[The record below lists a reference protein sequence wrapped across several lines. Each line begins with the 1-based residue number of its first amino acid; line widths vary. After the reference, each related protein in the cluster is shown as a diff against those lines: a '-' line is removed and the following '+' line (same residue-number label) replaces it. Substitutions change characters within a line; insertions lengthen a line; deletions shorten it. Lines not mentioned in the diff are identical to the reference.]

1 MFLRVD
7 GVSMSF
13 QGVKYGVITLMRTQQ
28 IPYLIKIHYMAH
40 KTNLAM
46 QKKNSCKWFPYW
58 KISFNHYIG
67 ITLAP
72 QNSHFEF
79 TKFVEIVKT

>member
-1 MFLRVD
+1 
-7 GVSMSF
+7 
-13 QGVKYGVITLMRTQQ
+13 
-28 IPYLIKIHYMAH
+28 MAH

-58 KISFNHYIG
+58 KISFNHYID